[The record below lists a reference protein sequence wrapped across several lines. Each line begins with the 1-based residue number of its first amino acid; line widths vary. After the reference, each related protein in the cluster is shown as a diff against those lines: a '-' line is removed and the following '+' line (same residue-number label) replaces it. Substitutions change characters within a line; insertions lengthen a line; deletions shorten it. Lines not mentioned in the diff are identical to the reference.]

1 MLVGRVLIYIYIYI
15 LRSRHEL
22 EYNILNEVVIKEGYI
37 RVTIRVKYKDIW
49 IKKKSLPYTRYE
61 V

>member
-1 MLVGRVLIYIYIYI
+1 MKRDLNVV

-22 EYNILNEVVIKEGYI
+22 GCNILNKVVIKEGYV
-37 RVTIRVKYKDIW
+37 RVTMRVKYKDIW
-49 IKKKSLPYTRYE
+49 IKKKSLPYTRCD